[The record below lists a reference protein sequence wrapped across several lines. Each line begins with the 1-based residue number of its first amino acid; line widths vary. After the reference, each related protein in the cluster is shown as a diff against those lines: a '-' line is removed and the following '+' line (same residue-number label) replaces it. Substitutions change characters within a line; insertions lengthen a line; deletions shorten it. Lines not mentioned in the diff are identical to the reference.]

1 MTTARLLLVE
11 DDPDNLEV
19 LTVILS
25 DHYHVLSCSS
35 ADAAL
40 AALETGKP
48 DLLLL
53 DICMGPVD
61 GLACLK
67 AIRATPGYGSI
78 PAIALTGYAHDV
90 ERRAFQAAGFQRVI
104 IKPILDYE
112 ELFAAITALLTSPA
126 APSYGASPG
135 EPSDDQTA
143 VSPRALGKAC
153 LDSTYR
159 MTA

>member
-25 DHYHVLSCSS
+25 DQYHVLSCAS

-61 GLACLK
+61 GLECLK

-78 PAIALTGYAHDV
+78 PAIALTGYARDV

-104 IKPILDYE
+104 VAPDSYG

-135 EPSDDQTA
+135 EPRNDQTA
-143 VSPRALGKAC
+143 LSPRASGGAAL
-153 LDSTYR
+153 
-159 MTA
+159 TASIG